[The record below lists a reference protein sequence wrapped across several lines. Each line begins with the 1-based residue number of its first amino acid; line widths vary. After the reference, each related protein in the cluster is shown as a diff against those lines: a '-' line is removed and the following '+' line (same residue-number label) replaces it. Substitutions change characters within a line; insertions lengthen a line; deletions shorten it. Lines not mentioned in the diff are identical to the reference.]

1 MVFSTEKAFDMLP
14 TVVVM
19 YEKLDIDGYRKK
31 LKEENKGKNKKDI
44 SATVLGVDLFKY
56 ILKRSAEI
64 KEEVFEIVSI
74 AEDMT
79 IEAVKSQD
87 FTKTIKTMREIFTD
101 KDTAELFKS
110 AI

>member
-1 MVFSTEKAFDMLP
+1 MIFSTEKAFDMLP

-19 YEKLDIDGYRKK
+19 YDKLDIDGYRKK
-31 LKEENKGKNKKDI
+31 LKAESKGKKDI

-79 IEAVKSQD
+79 IEAVKAQD

>member
-1 MVFSTEKAFDMLP
+1 MVTTNQAFDMLP
-14 TVVVM
+14 TVVTM
-19 YEKLDIDGYRKK
+19 YDKLDIDGYRKK
-31 LKEENKGKNKKDI
+31 LKAESKGKKDV
-44 SATVLGVDLFKY
+44 SASVIGVDLFKY
-56 ILKRSAEI
+56 ILKSSGKI

-79 IEAVKSQD
+79 IEAVKAQD

-101 KDTAELFKS
+101 KDTTELFKQ

>member
-1 MVFSTEKAFDMLP
+1 MIFSTEKAFDMLP
-14 TVVVM
+14 MVTVM

-31 LKEENKGKNKKDI
+31 LKAESKGKKDI
-44 SATVLGVDLFKY
+44 SANVIGIDLFKY
-56 ILKRSAEI
+56 ILKSSGKI

-79 IEAVKSQD
+79 IEEVKAQT
-87 FTKTIKTMREIFTD
+87 FTKTIKTMKDIFTD
-101 KDTAELFKS
+101 KDTTELFKS